1 MKIFIG
7 CLVVA
12 VFLVSG
18 ILLVSPPTSAQ
29 KGSSDDATSVE
40 SGRHTDQERAF
51 SQALDKLY
59 PRRNK
64 TKLSLL
70 YKEDN
75 EPGIGIGGISDYA
88 TVPGSPEMTTL
99 RFVKNLSCNADAVV
113 VGRTTTKMAHLSED
127 ETFAFTQYDLSV
139 QEVVKDNRLNKISV
153 DKIIQVVRPG
163 GDIKLEG
170 RTIHVK
176 DFSFEQL
183 DVKKD
188 FLLFL
193 KYIPAADG
201 YLVMREGDFELENG
215 SARKL
220 SQGKYA
226 HIFKKEGNA
235 ESVLGE
241 SRQVISEKCKEE
253 DQRW

>member
-29 KGSSDDATSVE
+29 KGSSDDATPVE

-51 SQALDKLY
+51 SQELGKLY
-59 PRRNK
+59 PRREK

-70 YKEDN
+70 RRDSD
-75 EPGIGIGGISDYA
+75 GVGLGGISDYA
-88 TVPGSPEMTTL
+88 TVPGAPEMTTL
-99 RFVKNLSCNADAVV
+99 RFLKNLSCRADAVV
-113 VGRTTTKMAHLSED
+113 VASATSKMAHLSED

-139 QEVVKDNRLNKISV
+139 QEVIKDNPLNKISV

-193 KYIPAADG
+193 KYVPAADG

-220 SQGKYA
+220 SQGQYA

-241 SRQVISEKCKEE
+241 SRQVISEQCKEE
-253 DQRW
+253 DKRW